1 MATASGQKKPGI
13 FAVRDVRSLI
23 TETAQEGHGLK
34 KAVGATQLTAMG
46 VGAIIGTGI
55 FVVIGEGAGIAGPAV
70 ILSFVLAA
78 VACAFSALS
87 YAELASSIPV
97 AGSAYTYTYA
107 TLGEIVAWIIGWD
120 LILEYGVSVAAI
132 AVGWGGNLNAF
143 LDAAFGVAL
152 PDAIAKSPEDGGI
165 FNLPAVFIVLAI
177 TMLLVRGVTESTRV
191 NLVMVVIKLA
201 VLAFFI
207 VVALF
212 NFGTGNFQP
221 FAPDGFDGVTAATAI
236 IFFAYI
242 GFDAVS
248 TGSEEAKNPATDLPK
263 AIIGSLI
270 ICTIFYVLT
279 AVGALGI
286 ASPAQME
293 ASDAPLAAA
302 LDEGAGISWAAGI
315 LALGA
320 VVAITSVVL
329 VIMYGQT
336 RIFFAMCRDG
346 LLPQKL
352 ATVNQR
358 YGTPARLTIGLGIL
372 IAILAALV
380 PLSEIVKL
388 VNIGTLFAFVL
399 VNVGVIILRRTRPDM
414 PRPYRVPWSPVLPA
428 LGIIFA
434 VYLMTDL
441 PWDTWV
447 RFVVWLLLGI
457 IIYFAYGYKNSRLRK
472 EALAGTGDGTPGW
485 AREQDRPSDGDQR

>member
-1 MATASGQKKPGI
+1 MATTSGRPGI

-23 TETAQEGHGLK
+23 TETAEEGHGLK

-78 VACAFSALS
+78 VACTFSALS

-97 AGSAYTYTYA
+97 SGSAYTYTYA
-107 TLGEIVAWIIGWD
+107 TMGELVAWIIGWD

-143 LDAAFGVAL
+143 LDAAFGFAL

-165 FNLPAVFIVLAI
+165 FNLPAVFVVLAI
-177 TMLLVRGVTESTRV
+177 TFLLVRGVSESARV
-191 NLVMVVIKLA
+191 NFVMVVVKLA
-201 VLAFFI
+201 VLLFFI
-207 VVALF
+207 VVAF
-212 NFGTGNFQP
+212 ANFGTGNFQP
-221 FAPDGFDGVTAATAI
+221 FAPEGTDGVTTAAAV

-248 TGSEEAKNPATDLPK
+248 TGSEEARRPERDLPL

-270 ICTIFYVLT
+270 ICTIFYVAT
-279 AVGALGI
+279 TVGAIGI
-286 ASPAQME
+286 ASPEQLE
-293 ASDAPLAAA
+293 SSDAPLAAA
-302 LDEGAGISWAAGI
+302 LDQGAGISWAAAV

-346 LLPQKL
+346 LLPQRL
-352 ATVNQR
+352 AKVNQR
-358 YGTPARLTIGLGIL
+358 YGTPARLTIILGVL

-388 VNIGTLFAFVL
+388 VNIGTLFAFIL
-399 VNVGVIILRRTRPDM
+399 VNIGVIVLRRTRPEM
-414 PRPYRVPWSPVLPA
+414 PRPYRVPWSPLLP
-428 LGIIFA
+428 LIGIAFA
-434 VYLMTDL
+434 IYLMTDL

-447 RFVVWLLLGI
+447 RFVVWLAIGVL
-457 IIYFAYGYKNSRLRK
+457 IYWLYGYKNSRLRR
-472 EALAGTGDGTPGW
+472 EASSTPNW
-485 AREQDRPSDGDQR
+485 ARENDPHRPEDGDPR

>member
-1 MATASGQKKPGI
+1 MTTSSSKPGI

-23 TETAQEGHGLK
+23 TETAEEGHGLK
-34 KAVGATQLTAMG
+34 KAVGPLHLTAMG

-78 VACAFSALS
+78 VACVFSALS

-107 TLGEIVAWIIGWD
+107 TLGEVVAWIIGWD

-143 LDAAFGVAL
+143 LDAAFGYQL
-152 PDAIAKSPEDGGI
+152 PDAIAKSPEDGGV
-165 FNLPAVFIVLAI
+165 FNLPAVLVILAI
-177 TMLLVRGVTESTRV
+177 TFLLVRGVTESARV
-191 NLVMVVIKLA
+191 NLVMVVVKLA
-201 VLAFFI
+201 VLIFFI
-207 VVALF
+207 VVAFF

-221 FAPDGFDGVTAATAI
+221 FAPSGVDGVTAAAAI

-248 TGSEEAKNPATDLPK
+248 TGSEEAKNPARDLPL
-263 AIIGSLI
+263 AIIGSLV

-279 AVGALGI
+279 ATGAVGI
-286 ASPAQME
+286 ASPEQLE
-293 ASDAPLAAA
+293 GSDAPLAAA
-302 LDEGAGISWAAGI
+302 LDQGAGITWAAGL
-315 LALGA
+315 LAFGA
-320 VVAITSVVL
+320 VVAISSVVL

-346 LLPQKL
+346 LLPQRL
-352 ATVNQR
+352 AKVNQR
-358 YGTPARLTIGLGIL
+358 YGTPARLTIGLGVL

-399 VNVGVIILRRTRPDM
+399 VNIGVIVLRRTRPDM
-414 PRPYRVPWSPVLPA
+414 PRPYRVPWSPVLPI
-428 LGIIFA
+428 LGIVFA

-441 PWDTWV
+441 PLDTWI
-447 RFVVWLLLGI
+447 RFGVWLLLGLL
-457 IIYFAYGYKNSRLRK
+457 IYFLYGYRNSRLRRG
-472 EALAGTGDGTPGW
+472 ETGTPGW
-485 AREQDRPSDGDQR
+485 ARDEGPQS

>member
-1 MATASGQKKPGI
+1 MVTGPNRRPGI
-13 FAVRDVRSLI
+13 FAIRDVRSLI
-23 TETAQEGHGLK
+23 SETTEEGHGLK
-34 KAVGATQLTAMG
+34 KSVGATQLTAMG

-55 FVVIGEGAGIAGPAV
+55 FVVIGEGAGVAGPAV

-97 AGSAYTYTYA
+97 SGSAYTYTYA

-143 LDAAFGVAL
+143 LDSAFGVAL
-152 PDAIAKSPEDGGI
+152 PDAISKSPEDGGV

-177 TMLLVRGVTESTRV
+177 TALLVRGVTESARV
-191 NLVMVVIKLA
+191 NLVMVVVKLS
-201 VLAFFI
+201 VLLFFI
-207 VVALF
+207 VVAMV

-221 FAPDGFDGVTAATAI
+221 FAPSGVDGVTAAAAI

-248 TGSEEAKNPATDLPK
+248 TGSEEARNPSRDLPL
-263 AIIGSLI
+263 AIIGSLV

-279 AVGALGI
+279 AVGAIGI
-286 ASPAQME
+286 ASPDQLK

-302 LDEGAGISWAAGI
+302 LDQGAGISWAASI

-329 VIMYGQT
+329 VILYGQT

-346 LLPQKL
+346 LLPQRL
-352 ATVNQR
+352 AVVNQR
-358 YGTPARLTIGLGIL
+358 YGTPAVLTVILGVL
-372 IAILAALV
+372 ISVLAALV

-399 VNVGVIILRRTRPDM
+399 VNVGVIILRRTRPEM
-414 PRPYRVPWSPVLPA
+414 PRPYRVPWSPVLPV
-428 LGIIFA
+428 LGVLFA
-434 VYLMTDL
+434 VYLMSDL
-441 PWDTWV
+441 PLSTWI
-447 RFVVWLLLGI
+447 RFVAWLALGLA
-457 IIYFAYGYKNSRLRK
+457 IYFLYGYRHSRLRSPG
-472 EALAGTGDGTPGW
+472 EGGTPSW
-485 AREQDRPSDGDQR
+485 ARDTTPETPPGDPR